1 MAKQLFGICASPLRT
16 SSDPLCPSVRE
27 IHISQTREYFI
38 IPWQGLRSH
47 HPGAQGCCQL
57 HSRAGCQCPSTCQ
70 LSAPFTPLL
79 PGWRQESLKRW
90 QNRSSSADTCWHSAI
105 RILSF
110 SLSLLSESYM
120 GKDALPAWIAICSP
134 QCSRKAASNQSSLTF
149 FLALLKW
156 FRVSGCQYFFFFK
169 RNQEKDLKKQC
180 SSDPGIEREVLDAQW
195 ESQQWNHL
203 FQGRVHAASEEG
215 GRGWL
220 KAESTDWESVWM
232 NEKALHFTGWIPDHW
247 EKNYLAWQTP
257 PTSWWY
263 FSKWTV
269 WVLQRLFPLPFFPLT
284 CCNFTA
290 LFDFAAEIKNVMPV
304 VLLCW
309 CDSGSS
315 IHW

>member
-16 SSDPLCPSVRE
+16 SSDPLCPSMRE

-110 SLSLLSESYM
+110 SLSLVSESYM

-156 FRVSGCQYFFFFK
+156 FRVSGCQYFFFF
-169 RNQEKDLKKQC
+169 LKK
-180 SSDPGIEREVLDAQW
+180 SREGFKEAMFQW
-195 ESQQWNHL
+195 SRHW
-203 FQGRVHAASEEG
+203 EG
-215 GRGWL
+215 GVGCPVGIPAVKSPVPGEGPCCLWGGRKGMTESWEHWL
-220 KAESTDWESVWM
+220 RICL
-232 NEKALHFTGWIPDHW
+232 NEWKSPALHWVNSWPLGEELPGMA
-247 EKNYLAWQTP
+247 N
-257 PTSWWY
+257 TSHLLM
-263 FSKWTV
+263 V
-269 WVLQRLFPLPFFPLT
+269 FF
-284 CCNFTA
+284 
-290 LFDFAAEIKNVMPV
+290 
-304 VLLCW
+304 
-309 CDSGSS
+309 
-315 IHW
+315 